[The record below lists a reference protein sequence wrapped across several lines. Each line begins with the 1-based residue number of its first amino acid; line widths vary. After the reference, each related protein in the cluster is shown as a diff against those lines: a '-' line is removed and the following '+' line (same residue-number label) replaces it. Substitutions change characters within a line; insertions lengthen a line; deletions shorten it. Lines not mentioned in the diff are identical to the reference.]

1 MTSSTRALLPFR
13 LALVLALAASAPAA
27 AQDSKPPAETKAA
40 ATPESTGS
48 AVGPLVPLDVQVVVS
63 RYQGEKK
70 VSSLPYALAV
80 NANDRATSSIRMGA
94 EVPVLMNPAAKD
106 GTPPNTGPF
115 PPFRNRSVGTNIDCF
130 ARTMDDGRFQVNITV
145 EDSWIYEN
153 VTSTVAPSV
162 AGGPVT
168 RSFRSANTL
177 VMRDGQTRQF
187 TTATD
192 RVNGEVVRI
201 EVTVRVVK

>member
-1 MTSSTRALLPFR
+1 
-13 LALVLALAASAPAA
+13 
-27 AQDSKPPAETKAA
+27 
-40 ATPESTGS
+40 
-48 AVGPLVPLDVQVVVS
+48 VPLDVQVVVS
-63 RYQGEKK
+63 RYQGDKK

-94 EVPVLMNPAAKD
+94 QVPFAAFPGSKD
-106 GTPPNTGPF
+106 PGGAKPPGPGMVNY
-115 PPFRNRSVGTNIDCF
+115 RTIGTNIDCF
-130 ARTMDDGRFQVNITV
+130 ARTMEDGRFQVNVTV

-153 VTSTVAPSV
+153 PTSSVTPSA
-162 AGGPVT
+162 AGEPVI

>member
-1 MTSSTRALLPFR
+1 MTSSTLSR
-13 LALVLALAASAPAA
+13 LSSRLTLVLALMAAVPAGAQDAKPAA
-27 AQDSKPPAETKAA
+27 APKQAGDPT
-40 ATPESTGS
+40 ATE
-48 AVGPLVPLDVQVVVS
+48 AFGPLVPLDVQVVVS

-80 NANDRATSSIRMGA
+80 NANDRRPSSIRMGA
-94 EVPVLMNPAAKD
+94 EVPVVSNPVAGGGPK
-106 GTPPNTGPF
+106 PPSMINYKAI
-115 PPFRNRSVGTNIDCF
+115 GTNIDCF
-130 ARTMDDGRFQVNITV
+130 ARTMEDGRFQVNITV
-145 EDSWIYEN
+145 EDAWVYEN
-153 VTSTVAPSV
+153 AATTVAPSL
-162 AGGPVT
+162 AGQPVM

>member
-1 MTSSTRALLPFR
+1 MTLSTLSLLPFR
-13 LALVLALAASAPAA
+13 LTLALALAASVPAG
-27 AQDSKPPAETKAA
+27 AQDSKPPFDPARET
-40 ATPESTGS
+40 T
-48 AVGPLVPLDVQVVVS
+48 VGPLVPLDVQVVVS
-63 RYQGEKK
+63 RYQGDKR

-94 EVPVLMNPAAKD
+94 QV
-106 GTPPNTGPF
+106 PF
-115 PPFRNRSVGTNIDCF
+115 PAFPKDPGGAKPSGPGMVNYRTIGTNIDCF
-130 ARTMDDGRFQVNITV
+130 ARTMEDGRFQVNVTV

-153 VTSTVAPSV
+153 PTSSVTPSA
-162 AGGPVT
+162 AGEPVI

>member
-1 MTSSTRALLPFR
+1 MTTFASLLPFR
-13 LALVLALAASAPAA
+13 LALVLALAASVPAR
-27 AQDSKPPAETKAA
+27 AQESKPPAESKT
-40 ATPESTGS
+40 ATTPQSTGS

-80 NANDRATSSIRMGA
+80 NANDRATSSIRMGT
-94 EVPVLMNPAAKD
+94 EVPVVTNSVVSGGPK
-106 GTPPNTGPF
+106 PP
-115 PPFRNRSVGTNIDCF
+115 SVVNYKAIGTNIDCF
-130 ARTMDDGRFQVNITV
+130 ARTMEDGRFQVNITV
-145 EDSWIYEN
+145 EDAWVYEN
-153 VTSTVAPSV
+153 AATTVSPSQ
-162 AGGPVT
+162 AGQPVM
-168 RSFRSANTL
+168 RSFKSTNTL

>member
-1 MTSSTRALLPFR
+1 VTTCPLPFR
-13 LALVLALAASAPAA
+13 LGVVLVLVTSGPIA
-27 AQDSKPPAETKAA
+27 AQDAKSAAEAKPATVPASPAN
-40 ATPESTGS
+40 
-48 AVGPLVPLDVQVVVS
+48 AVGPLVPLDVQIVVS

-70 VSSLPYALAV
+70 ISSLPYGLAV

-94 EVPVLMNPAAKD
+94 QVPVVDSPSS
-106 GTPPNTGPF
+106 PPQKPDPF
-115 PPFRNRSVGTNIDCF
+115 VSYRGVGTNIDCF

-145 EDSWIYEN
+145 DDSWVYEN
-153 VTSTVAPSV
+153 ASAVAPSA
-162 AGGPVT
+162 AGRPVM
-168 RSFRSANTL
+168 RSFKSTNTL

-201 EVTVRVVK
+201 DVTLRVVK

>member
-1 MTSSTRALLPFR
+1 MITPTLSRFSFR
-13 LALVLALAASAPAA
+13 LTLVLALAASVPAA
-27 AQDSKPPAETKAA
+27 AQDSKPPAEPKAA
-40 ATPESTGS
+40 TTPEATGS

-94 EVPVLMNPAAKD
+94 RVPVVTNQVAD
-106 GTPPNTGPF
+106 GGPKPPSMVNYNT
-115 PPFRNRSVGTNIDCF
+115 VGTNIDCF
-130 ARTMDDGRFQVNITV
+130 ARTMEDGRFQVNLTV
-145 EDSWIYEN
+145 EDSWVYEN
-153 VTSTVAPSV
+153 TTDTVAPSV
-162 AGGPVT
+162 AGQPVM
-168 RSFRSANTL
+168 RNFRSANTL
-177 VMRDGQTRQF
+177 VMRDGQSRQF

-201 EVTVRVVK
+201 DVTVRVVK

>member
-1 MTSSTRALLPFR
+1 
-13 LALVLALAASAPAA
+13 
-27 AQDSKPPAETKAA
+27 
-40 ATPESTGS
+40 
-48 AVGPLVPLDVQVVVS
+48 VVVS
-63 RYQGEKK
+63 RYQAEKK

-94 EVPVLMNPAAKD
+94 QVPVVTNMTQKDPAGAR
-106 GTPPNTGPF
+106 PPGMVNY
-115 PPFRNRSVGTNIDCF
+115 RSVGTNIDCF

-145 EDSWIYEN
+145 EDAWIYEN
-153 VTSTVAPSV
+153 VASSVAPSM
-162 AGGPVT
+162 AGDPVM

>member
-1 MTSSTRALLPFR
+1 VTAFIFPTPSFR
-13 LALVLALAASAPAA
+13 LALALALAVSIPAA
-27 AQDSKPPAETKAA
+27 GQDAGPQADQKPASGPTIS
-40 ATPESTGS
+40 PLR

-70 VSSLPYALAV
+70 ISSLPYAMAV
-80 NANDRATSSIRMGA
+80 NANDRDTSSIRMGA
-94 EVPVLMNPAAKD
+94 EVPVVSNPIASGGPK
-106 GTPPNTGPF
+106 PPSMVNYKAI
-115 PPFRNRSVGTNIDCF
+115 GTNIDCF
-130 ARTMDDGRFQVNITV
+130 ARTMEDGRFQVNITV
-145 EDSWIYEN
+145 EDAWVYEN
-153 VTSTVAPSV
+153 STSTVSPSL
-162 AGGPVT
+162 AGQPVM
-168 RSFRSANTL
+168 RSFKSTNTL

>member
-1 MTSSTRALLPFR
+1 VTATNSSRLRFGLP
-13 LALVLALAASAPAA
+13 LVLALAASITAG
-27 AQDSKPPAETKAA
+27 AQDSKPPFDPARET
-40 ATPESTGS
+40 T
-48 AVGPLVPLDVQVVVS
+48 VGPLVPLDVQVVVS
-63 RYQGEKK
+63 RYQGDKK

-94 EVPVLMNPAAKD
+94 QVPFAAFPGSKD
-106 GTPPNTGPF
+106 PGGAKPPGPGMVNY
-115 PPFRNRSVGTNIDCF
+115 RTIGTNIDCF
-130 ARTMDDGRFQVNITV
+130 ARTMEDGRFQVNVTV

-153 VTSTVAPSV
+153 PTSSVTPSA
-162 AGGPVT
+162 AGEPVI

-192 RVNGEVVRI
+192 RVNGEVMRI

>member
-1 MTSSTRALLPFR
+1 MSAFLPTLSLR
-13 LALVLALAASAPAA
+13 LALVLALGASIPAA
-27 AQDSKPPAETKAA
+27 AQDDKAPAEQKPTENPAA
-40 ATPESTGS
+40 ASPTR
-48 AVGPLVPLDVQVVVS
+48 AVGPLVPLDVQVVVT

-80 NANDRATSSIRMGA
+80 NANDRAPSSIRMGA
-94 EVPVLMNPAAKD
+94 EVPVEN
-106 GTPPNTGPF
+106 GPV
-115 PPFRNRSVGTNIDCF
+115 PRDATQKPSGVVNYRYRAVGTNIDCF
-130 ARTMDDGRFQVNITV
+130 ARTMEDGRFQVNITV

-153 VTSTVAPSV
+153 STGTVAPSV
-162 AGGPVT
+162 AGQPVL

>member
-1 MTSSTRALLPFR
+1 VTLSTLSRLPFR
-13 LALVLALAASAPAA
+13 LTLVLALAASVPAG
-27 AQDSKPPAETKAA
+27 AQDSKPPFDPAKDT
-40 ATPESTGS
+40 T
-48 AVGPLVPLDVQVVVS
+48 VGPLVPLDVQVVVS
-63 RYQGEKK
+63 RYQGDKK

-94 EVPVLMNPAAKD
+94 QVPVQS
-106 GTPPNTGPF
+106 GPV
-115 PPFRNRSVGTNIDCF
+115 PRDPQKQQSPFVDFTYKSVGTNIDCF
-130 ARTMDDGRFQVNITV
+130 ARTMEDGRFQVNITV
-145 EDSWIYEN
+145 EDAWVYEN
-153 VTSTVAPSV
+153 ATATVAPSV
-162 AGGPVT
+162 SGQPVM

-201 EVTVRVVK
+201 EVTVHVVK

>member
-1 MTSSTRALLPFR
+1 MTSSTLSRLPFR
-13 LALVLALAASAPAA
+13 LALLLALAASASAG
-27 AQDSKPPAETKAA
+27 AQDAKPATDPKQASAPA
-40 ATPESTGS
+40 S
-48 AVGPLVPLDVQVVVS
+48 AEAFGPLVPLDVQVVVS

-80 NANDRATSSIRMGA
+80 NANDRRPSSIRMGA
-94 EVPVLMNPAAKD
+94 EVPVL
-106 GTPPNTGPF
+106 TGPVPTDAAQKP
-115 PPFRNRSVGTNIDCF
+115 PPFVNYNYKAVGTNIDCF
-130 ARTMDDGRFQVNITV
+130 ARTMEDGRFQVNITV
-145 EDSWIYEN
+145 EDAWVYEN
-153 VTSTVAPSV
+153 AATTVAPSL
-162 AGGPVT
+162 AGQPVM
-168 RSFRSANTL
+168 RSFKSTNTL